1 MPRRMRD
8 MARRRMSRDR
18 ASRRG
23 RDRGYDYDYNGPEY
37 DFARG
42 GRSQSSG
49 GRDSARGRGG
59 RDSGYI
65 YYEPLDDYGYD
76 MVRGRGRDRARG
88 GDRARGRRDY
98 GDYGDYARGRDRG
111 YDGEYDGDYLED
123 EDLMEWSKEL
133 LDEVEEKDKPY
144 FSKENMERKAK
155 EMGIEFKEFTFPEL
169 YTTAL
174 MMYTDYNK
182 TLRTAN
188 MDLYVRLAKDWLCDE
203 DAEVQY
209 GEKLA
214 AYYESIVEGM

>member
-1 MPRRMRD
+1 
-8 MARRRMSRDR
+8 MARRRMRDR

-23 RDRGYDYDYNGPEY
+23 RDMRNDYEYYGPEY

-42 GRSQSSG
+42 GRSQSG
-49 GRDSARGRGG
+49 RGGDYARGRGRDSARG

-65 YYEPLDDYGYD
+65 YYEPMEDFGYD
-76 MVRGRGRDRARG
+76 MARGRGGDRARG
-88 GDRARGRRDY
+88 RDMARGRRDY

-111 YDGEYDGDYLED
+111 YDGEYDGEYLED

-144 FSKENMERKAK
+144 FTKENIEKKAK
-155 EMGIEFKEFTFPEL
+155 ELGIEFKEFTMPEL
-169 YTTAL
+169 YTTTL
-174 MMYTDYNK
+174 MLYNDYCK
-182 TLRTAN
+182 TLGSAN

-203 DAEVQY
+203 DAELQY

-214 AYYESIVEGM
+214 SYYDNIVEGE